1 MSLLVFSKHWNP
13 EDVGC
18 NASEGMDLLAKG
30 EQAGKEQRLPSSM
43 SLYGFQQQ
51 SHWRKGCEVDPEP
64 YKPSHQLNHIMGL
77 AGFYL
82 YSRPIKIP
90 SGDKHPV
97 RAVPAAAVLNQPY
110 PSFDTSH

>member
-51 SHWRKGCEVDPEP
+51 VWPRLDLDQRCVFLPQRAGLEVD
-64 YKPSHQLNHIMGL
+64 LL
-77 AGFYL
+77 
-82 YSRPIKIP
+82 
-90 SGDKHPV
+90 
-97 RAVPAAAVLNQPY
+97 
-110 PSFDTSH
+110 TSN